1 MIRAAPGALAPF
13 LISVTAF
20 ATHVSIVLHFFT
32 QFHFTGQAFG
42 KKVKSVKVHAGSLQR
57 ACNGSTYWLNIQDL
71 DMTARDGKFNARA
84 VLVGFSDVFGC
95 DKNLGAIAQYF
106 VTFEDGSTMI
116 TQPAMI
122 PSRRLG
128 TADDQEALEKLK
140 EALLRAPDAD
150 ETSAQVSESSII
162 N

>member
-1 MIRAAPGALAPF
+1 MFRTALGALALF
-13 LISVTAF
+13 LVSVTAF
-20 ATHVSIVLHFFT
+20 ATHASIVLHYFT

-42 KKVKSVKVHAGSLQR
+42 KKVKSVKVHAGALQR
-57 ACNGSTYWLNIQDL
+57 ACDDSIYWLHVQDL
-71 DMTARDGKFNARA
+71 DMTERDGKFNARA
-84 VLVGFSDVFGC
+84 VLVGFSDIGC
-95 DKNLGAIAQYF
+95 DANLGAIVQYF

-122 PSRRLG
+122 PSRSLG
-128 TADDQEALEKLK
+128 AASGEQSLEKMK

-150 ETSAQVSESSII
+150 ETSAQIVETTIV